1 MGTWSAVRL
10 PIVLLSLFA
19 FQAADGAIAEKI
31 ARLLPRP
38 DEERWLQIPW
48 RTDFAAARV
57 EADREGKPLFLWL
70 MDGNPL
76 GCT

>member
-1 MGTWSAVRL
+1 M
-10 PIVLLSLFA
+10 IVIMRTALLSILFA
-19 FQAADGAIAEKI
+19 LQSAEGSLNEKI
-31 ARLLPRP
+31 SPLLPKP

-48 RTDFAAARV
+48 RSDFASARA
-57 EADREGKPLFLWL
+57 EANRDGKPIFLWM

>member
-1 MGTWSAVRL
+1 MMRIALLLALVALQSAEG
-10 PIVLLSLFA
+10 SL
-19 FQAADGAIAEKI
+19 DEKI
-31 ARLLPRP
+31 SPLLPKP
-38 DEERWLQIPW
+38 DEERWLKIPW
-48 RTDFAAARV
+48 RSDFAAARA